1 MIYVKKILVLAQME
15 QLIDPSQ
22 RISLDSPLKP
32 WTWRVCVN
40 ATNKNK
46 SISKYTFEN
55 YIPMIYNYI

>member
-40 ATNKNK
+40 ATKNK

-55 YIPMIYNYI
+55 YISMIYNYI